1 MPTSLAGR
9 LAFTLAITALAV
21 LVAVGGALF
30 FVLRGLHRDA
40 TFGRLHAVGTT
51 LLAQVGARVA
61 QGTAQD
67 ALNSLDS
74 LRQQVGDLGLLVL
87 FVAGDRQPVLLAGTA
102 RPTEALPPLPAGG
115 RGSFADATLRFDDGG
130 TWDVSVVAATVPT
143 AVVPRG
149 FVLAAQDRAGA
160 ETVADLVRTIP
171 LVALVVLVVGGP
183 LAWILA
189 RSTTGPLHRLAAA
202 TASVPGAGDTP
213 ALAELPEEGPSEVRE
228 LTVRFNAMTGELA
241 RTRRAETDLLA
252 NLRHDLRTPL
262 TVIGG
267 FAEALVDGT
276 AQGETAVTAAR
287 AISDETARLGGLV
300 DELGAIAGAGE
311 GRAALRPEQLRPAD
325 VLAAAATR
333 FTTRAQ
339 VAGIALET
347 EVAPDAPSFAAD
359 RLAVDRILGNLV
371 ENALR
376 AQAGPGRILVV
387 ARAATLPDGRPAIA
401 LVVADDGPGFPPG
414 AVARAFERS
423 FRADPARTGHGS
435 GLGLAIVREL
445 ARAHGGDATVENLA
459 PTGARVSV
467 VLPVVPAT
475 LAE

>member
-1 MPTSLAGR
+1 MPKSLAGR
-9 LAFTLAITALAV
+9 LAFTLAIMALAV
-21 LVAVGGALF
+21 LIAVGGALF

-51 LLAQVGARVA
+51 LLVQVGARVA

-67 ALNSLDS
+67 ALDSLDT
-74 LRQQVGDLGLLVL
+74 LRQQVGELGLVVL
-87 FVAGDRQPVLLAGTA
+87 FVAADRQPVLLAGTA
-102 RPTEALPPLPAGG
+102 RPTGALPAIPAGG
-115 RGSFADATLRFDDGG
+115 RGSFADAALRFDDGG
-130 TWDVSVVAATVPT
+130 TWDVSVMAATVPT

-189 RSTTGPLHRLAAA
+189 RSTTGPLRRLAAA
-202 TASVPGAGDTP
+202 TASVPGAGDTHP
-213 ALAELPEEGPSEVRE
+213 SAQLPEEGPSEVRE
-228 LTVRFNAMTGELA
+228 LTGRFNAMTWELA
-241 RTRRAETDLLA
+241 RTRRAENDLLA

-276 AQGETAVTAAR
+276 AQGEAAVRAAR
-287 AISDETARLGGLV
+287 AISDETGRLGGLL

-311 GRAALRPEQLRPAD
+311 GRASLRPEELRPSD
-325 VLAAAATR
+325 ILDAAATR
-333 FTTRAQ
+333 FATRAQ
-339 VAGIALET
+339 SAGIALQT
-347 EVAPDAPSFAAD
+347 EVAPDVPSFAAD

-376 AQAGPGRILVV
+376 AQAGPGRILI
-387 ARAATLPDGRPAIA
+387 ASRAATLPDGRRAVA
-401 LVVADDGPGFPPG
+401 LMVSDDGPGFPPG
-414 AVARAFERS
+414 AVARVFERS
-423 FRADPARTGHGS
+423 FRADPARSGHGS

-445 ARAHGGDATVENLA
+445 ARAHGGDATAENLA
-459 PTGARVSV
+459 PRGARVSV
-467 VLPVVPAT
+467 VLPMVPAT

>member
-1 MPTSLAGR
+1 MPKSLAGR
-9 LAFTLAITALAV
+9 LAFTLAVMALAV
-21 LVAVGGALF
+21 LIAVGGALF

-67 ALNSLDS
+67 ALNSLDA
-74 LRQQVGDLGLLVL
+74 LRQQVGELGLVVL
-87 FVAGDRQPVLLAGTA
+87 FVAADRQPLLLAGTA
-102 RPTEALPPLPAGG
+102 RPTGALPAIPVGG

-149 FVLAAQDRAGA
+149 FVLAEQDRAGA

-189 RSTTGPLHRLAAA
+189 RSTTGPLRRLAAA
-202 TASVPGAGDTP
+202 TASVPGVGDTP
-213 ALAELPEEGPSEVRE
+213 ASAQLPEEGPSEVRE
-228 LTVRFNAMTGELA
+228 LTGRFNAMTGELA
-241 RTRRAETDLLA
+241 RTRRAETELLA

-276 AQGETAVTAAR
+276 AQGEAAIRAAR
-287 AISDETARLGGLV
+287 AISDETGRLGGLL

-311 GRAALRPEQLRPAD
+311 GRASLRPEELRPSD
-325 VLAAAATR
+325 ILDAAATR
-333 FTTRAQ
+333 FATRAQ
-339 VAGIALET
+339 SAGIALET
-347 EVAPDAPSFAAD
+347 EVAPDVPSFAAD

-376 AQAGPGRILVV
+376 AQAGPGRILVA
-387 ARAATLPDGRPAIA
+387 ARATTLPDGRPAVA
-401 LVVADDGPGFPPG
+401 LVVSDDGPGFPPG
-414 AVARAFERS
+414 AVARVFERS
-423 FRADPARTGHGS
+423 FRADAARTGHGS

-445 ARAHGGDATVENLA
+445 ARAHGGDATAENLA
-459 PTGARVSV
+459 PRGARVSV
-467 VLPVVPAT
+467 VLPTVPAT